1 MLNRLN
7 LQLNPNNQIVLT
19 VGNYRSAS
27 REPHYLPRER
37 EESWRTLRTKEKL
50 SRTLNNLRIA
60 REPKFDWRGNPLPP
74 KEKPKTRTLD
84 IIGKSQRGF
93 KSCRLNRPKSFTA
106 TSGQKIRECGSAIDR
121 ISADPALTRAIT
133 LTLPADHVDAFRA
146 LAAYSGYVINR
157 LFQPIRRNHAGE
169 CHWFFVWEYQK
180 RGALHLHIALYHPD
194 AKTGERLGDEC
205 IDQWLKI
212 LADIERKSQTDMF
225 CQKDMV
231 SYTPKEKYQNQN
243 QPMRRSLGAYFSKYA
258 GKTESK
264 NSKHCIDYPVSR
276 FWGSSYSVKELIKQQ
291 SYDYTLAADDETTIQ
306 DMSERIIAMLIKFD
320 SNISSTYDFDI
331 RKTYERDCELS
342 LANGTRTTFYCNPKQ
357 YLSLKNLLTEITQK
371 F

>member
-7 LQLNPNNQIVLT
+7 LKINPNNQVVMT
-19 VGNYRSAS
+19 VGNYQSAKGQ
-27 REPHYLPRER
+27 PHYLPLDREK
-37 EESWRTLRTKEKL
+37 EWRPLRIKEKL
-50 SRTLNNLRIA
+50 SRSLNNIRMA
-60 REPKFDWRGNPLPP
+60 RAAKFDWRGNPLPP
-74 KEKPKTRTLD
+74 KEKPETRTLD

-106 TSGQKIRECGSAIDR
+106 ASGQKIRECGAAIDR

-133 LTLPADHVDAFRA
+133 LTLPADHVEAFRA
-146 LAAYSGYVINR
+146 IAAYSGYVINR
-157 LFQPIRRNHAGE
+157 LFQPIRRNHAKE

-180 RGALHLHIALYHPD
+180 RGALHLHIALYHPC
-194 AKTGERLGDEC
+194 ATTGKILGDEC
-205 IDQWLKI
+205 IYQWLKI
-212 LADIERKSQTDMF
+212 LSDIEKKAQTDMF

-231 SYTPKEKYQNQN
+231 SYTPREKYQNQN

-264 NSKHCIDYPVSR
+264 NSKHCIEYPVSR

-291 SYDYTLAADDETTIQ
+291 SYDYTLAADDEATIQ
-306 DMSERIIAMLIKFD
+306 EMSEKIVSMLIKFD
-320 SNISSTYDFDI
+320 MNISSSYDFDI
-331 RKTYERDCELS
+331 RKTYVNGFELTV
-342 LANGTRTTFYCNPKQ
+342 ANGTRMTFYCHPKQ
-357 YLSLKNLLTEITQK
+357 YLTLLELLKTQTME